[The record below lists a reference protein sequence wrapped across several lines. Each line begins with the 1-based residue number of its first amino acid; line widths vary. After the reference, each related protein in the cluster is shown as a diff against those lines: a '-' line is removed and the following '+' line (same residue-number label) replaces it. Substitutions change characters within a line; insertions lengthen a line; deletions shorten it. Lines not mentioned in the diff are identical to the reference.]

1 MEINRRNFLCGA
13 LLTALGTST
22 AGIESAGAVTGVKKL
37 SDGSIEV
44 TPAQVKALAKVGGV
58 VILGDVNGAPA
69 ALVRSSAKRYLAL
82 DLRCT
87 HAGVTV
93 KPEGSGFYCAP
104 MQGGHGS
111 AFTRTGAVSQGPA
124 ESPLSKLTVTT
135 KGKKLIVS

>member
-22 AGIESAGAVTGVKKL
+22 TIVESAVAATGVKRL
-37 SDGSIEV
+37 ANGSVEV
-44 TPAQVKALAKVGGV
+44 TPSAIKSLSKVGGV
-58 VILGDVNGAPA
+58 AVIGDVNGVPT
-69 ALVRSSAKRYLAL
+69 ALVRSGAKRYVAL

-93 KPEGSGFYCAP
+93 KTQGSGFYCAP
-104 MQGGHGS
+104 QEGGHGS

-124 ESPLSKLTVTT
+124 DVPLNKLTVTA
-135 KGKKLIVS
+135 KGKKLVVS